1 MVGCPRLK
9 YVFCQYLLES
19 SLERACSCRGMHAA
33 IVSLCKGL
41 AGVLSPVEGQGPPQ
55 TVAVQHLCDAS
66 VSLVFQIERQLSSSQ

>member
-1 MVGCPRLK
+1 
-9 YVFCQYLLES
+9 
-19 SLERACSCRGMHAA
+19 MHAA
-33 IVSLCKGL
+33 IFSLCKGL

>member
-41 AGVLSPVEGQGPPQ
+41 AGVLK
-55 TVAVQHLCDAS
+55 ALLRDRD
-66 VSLVFQIERQLSSSQ
+66 LLRL